1 MIKQITILLFKA
13 LVFLL
18 GWTIQL
24 TGNLLLTIGE
34 AFFKHKK

>member
-1 MIKQITILLFKA
+1 MKQITLILFKA
-13 LVFLL
+13 LAFLL